1 MTVTGTRSTPD
12 GSTLADV
19 RGAASSH
26 RGMLA
31 RRAVLV
37 GLGAV
42 VVAGATGVLGVHT
55 STRSVSQDGWRTTL
69 RYPRLARAGLDVTWQ
84 VRVDAPEPFGP
95 DVSLVVA
102 VTGTYFELFE
112 TQGFFPEPESESRDA
127 TWRYLE
133 FAPQEDST
141 ELVVDFDTYVQPAAQ
156 VGRDAALR
164 VLVDDV
170 PVGELS
176 WTTTLLP

>member
-1 MTVTGTRSTPD
+1 MTDDRSTLD
-12 GSTLADV
+12 DV

-37 GLGAV
+37 GLGV
-42 VVAGATGVLGVHT
+42 VVAAGATGLLGLRT
-55 STRSVSQDGWRTTL
+55 SSRSQSRAGWRTTL

-84 VRVDAPEPFGP
+84 VRVEAPEPFGA
-95 DVSLVVA
+95 DVSLVLA

-112 TQGFFPEPESESRDA
+112 TQGFVPEPESDSRDGR
-127 TWRYLE
+127 WRYLE
-133 FAPQEDST
+133 FAPQEGSRD
-141 ELVVDFDTYVQPAAQ
+141 LVVDFDAYVQPAAQ
-156 VGRDAALR
+156 TGRDAELR
-164 VLVDDV
+164 VLADDE
-170 PVGELS
+170 PVGALS